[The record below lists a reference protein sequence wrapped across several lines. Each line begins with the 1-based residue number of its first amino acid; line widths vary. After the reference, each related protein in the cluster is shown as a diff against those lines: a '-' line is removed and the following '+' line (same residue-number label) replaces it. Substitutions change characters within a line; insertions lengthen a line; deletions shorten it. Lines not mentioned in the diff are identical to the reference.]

1 MNLLLSYERTS
12 QETRSFFTI
21 FITAVEI
28 VRVRKTFLDGL
39 SLKRPNYFLSNDFNS
54 DENVLLF
61 SGDND
66 LIISRSWL
74 ATFYQ
79 DCRLYVAKSSSQY
92 TLGDLNAIVL
102 LCIQPELPYSLRAQK
117 KKELLSLFFFFSF
130 SLPVCFSFR
139 TRTPGRL
146 LVSLIHYIIN
156 ARIAN

>member
-1 MNLLLSYERTS
+1 MNLLLSYEGTS

-61 SGDND
+61 TGDND

-79 DCRLYVAKSSSQY
+79 DSRLYVAKCSSQY

-102 LCIQPELPYSLRAQK
+102 LCIIQPELPYSLRAP
-117 KKELLSLFFFFSF
+117 KKENYYLFFSF
-130 SLPVCFSFR
+130 
-139 TRTPGRL
+139 L
-146 LVSLIHYIIN
+146 LVFPSVFHFVLVRQDGY
-156 ARIAN
+156 

>member
-1 MNLLLSYERTS
+1 MNLLLSYEGTP

-21 FITAVEI
+21 FITALKI

-61 SGDND
+61 TGDND

-79 DCRLYVAKSSSQY
+79 DSRLYVVKCSSQY

-102 LCIQPELPYSLRAQK
+102 LCIQPELPYSLRTPK
-117 KKELLSLFFFFSF
+117 KKRIIISFFLFF
-130 SLPVCFSFR
+130 
-139 TRTPGRL
+139 
-146 LVSLIHYIIN
+146 
-156 ARIAN
+156 

>member
-1 MNLLLSYERTS
+1 MNLLLSYEGTS

-21 FITAVEI
+21 FITALKI

-61 SGDND
+61 TGDND

-79 DCRLYVAKSSSQY
+79 DSRLYVVKCSSQY

-102 LCIQPELPYSLRAQK
+102 LCIQPELPYSLRTPK
-117 KKELLSLFFFFSF
+117 KKKRIIISFFLFF
-130 SLPVCFSFR
+130 
-139 TRTPGRL
+139 
-146 LVSLIHYIIN
+146 
-156 ARIAN
+156 

>member
-61 SGDND
+61 TGDND

-79 DCRLYVAKSSSQY
+79 DSRLYVAKCSSQY

-102 LCIQPELPYSLRAQK
+102 LCIIQPELPYSLRAP
-117 KKELLSLFFFFSF
+117 KKENYYLFFFFSF

-139 TRTPGRL
+139 TCTPGRL

>member
-1 MNLLLSYERTS
+1 MNLLLSYEGTS

-21 FITAVEI
+21 FITALEI

-61 SGDND
+61 TGDND

-79 DCRLYVAKSSSQY
+79 DSRLYVVKCSSQY

-102 LCIQPELPYSLRAQK
+102 LCIQPELPYSLRTPK
-117 KKELLSLFFFFSF
+117 KKKKNYYLFFPF
-130 SLPVCFSFR
+130 
-139 TRTPGRL
+139 L
-146 LVSLIHYIIN
+146 LVFPSVFHFVLVHQVGY
-156 ARIAN
+156 

>member
-61 SGDND
+61 TGDND

-79 DCRLYVAKSSSQY
+79 DSRLYVAKCSSQY
-92 TLGDLNAIVL
+92 TLADLNAIVL
-102 LCIQPELPYSLRAQK
+102 LCIQPELPYSLRAPK
-117 KKELLSLFFFFSF
+117 KKELLSLFFFSF

-156 ARIAN
+156 AKIAN